1 MRGGLFSSG
10 KSKSKQKTGIERAAA
25 LAGVR
30 FPAPPR
36 KRKLSKRDIERKI
49 YGSAGLLDQLPRIR
63 QASTDLERA
72 LRASGITGR
81 IAQNLTQKEEQ
92 ELEAA
97 IGVIAAGR
105 TSGTLPERLVAKW
118 LLQRGYE
125 LEGVGVPVSKGW
137 GFQVPML
144 GGRDSR
150 GGTVVDI
157 FISPQASKTPKG
169 VAIYPE
175 GAYWHMKAAQFERD
189 QIKYQKLVTMGLRV
203 VTLWDYEA
211 AQPGI
216 LDAKMREA
224 VGQ

>member
-10 KSKSKQKTGIERAAA
+10 SSKKKKTGVERAAA

-30 FPAPPR
+30 FPSVKKPR
-36 KRKLSKRDIERKI
+36 KKTARDLERKI
-49 YGSAGLLDQLPRIR
+49 YRSAGLLDMLPKLRDVP
-63 QASTDLERA
+63 TDLERA
-72 LRASGITGR
+72 LRSAGISGR
-81 IAQNLTQKEEQ
+81 IAQNLTQKEEA

-97 IGVIAAGR
+97 IGVIAAGK

-118 LLQRGYE
+118 LLQRGFE
-125 LEGVGVPVSKGW
+125 LEGVGVPVTRGW

-157 FISPQASKTPKG
+157 FISPQASKTAKG

-175 GAYWHMKAAQFERD
+175 GAYWHMRVGQFERD
-189 QIKYQKLVTMGLRV
+189 QVKYNQLTAMGIRV

-211 AQPGI
+211 MQPGI

-224 VGQ
+224 IGQ